1 MKKILLSLIAVALF
15 SASAVAQTE
24 TDVAGDY
31 QGKLYISLGEP
42 INEESECIDGEK
54 VSLVAN
60 EDGTVDFKL
69 KNFAF
74 ADMTLG
80 DIEVNHLHLIFK
92 GNFAKF
98 SDVEPVNLVFNQGT
112 DAEIHATALIN
123 EQESYIRGERIVVD
137 LPVMWTNVP
146 GMDEPMPIY
155 VLFDGKKVAQAAEVG
170 VKDIAGGY
178 EGQLF
183 IALGEEIT
191 DETEAIDGQKV
202 ELSAAGEDAVNFK
215 LPNFAFGDMTL
226 GDIEITSIKVNFNGT
241 ATSFEEREPVKLVFN
256 EGTEQELHATALLDV
271 NFSSIWGDAID
282 VLLNVMW
289 TNVPGGGEIPIN
301 VRFIGVK
308 TTTGINNVT
317 IARPA
322 TQGVYSIDG
331 RYVGKELDQNLT
343 RGIYIVGGQKVL
355 KK

>member
-1 MKKILLSLIAVALF
+1 
-15 SASAVAQTE
+15 
-24 TDVAGDY
+24 
-31 QGKLYISLGEP
+31 
-42 INEESECIDGEK
+42 
-54 VSLVAN
+54 
-60 EDGTVDFKL
+60 
-69 KNFAF
+69 
-74 ADMTLG
+74 
-80 DIEVNHLHLIFK
+80 
-92 GNFAKF
+92 
-98 SDVEPVNLVFNQGT
+98 
-112 DAEIHATALIN
+112 
-123 EQESYIRGERIVVD
+123 
-137 LPVMWTNVP
+137 
-146 GMDEPMPIY
+146 MDEPMPIY
-155 VLFDGKKVAQAAEVG
+155 VLFDGKKVAQTAEVG

-178 EGQLF
+178 EGKLF

-202 ELSAAGEDAVNFK
+202 ELSAADEDAVNFK

-256 EGTEQELHATALLDV
+256 EGTEQELHAIALLDV
-271 NFSSIWGDAID
+271 NYSSIWGESLD